1 MPDRAEIHAN
11 RYLKPFARI
20 LDDPHIFHLTR
31 RSAAGGVAAGAFIAF
46 LPVPGHML
54 LATIAAIW
62 LRVNLPLA
70 LALVW
75 ITNPLTMGPV
85 FYLEYRLGAAIL
97 DKPFQHIDF
106 EMTLAWFSGTALEIW
121 PSLIVGGLIFAV
133 STSTVAYLLIKL
145 LWRLAVIQ
153 KWEKRK
159 QRKKGLGLGTGD

>member
-1 MPDRAEIHAN
+1 MPGRAEIHAN

-20 LDDPHIFHLTR
+20 LHDPHIFHLTR

-75 ITNPLTMGPV
+75 ITNPLTIGPV
-85 FYLEYRLGAAIL
+85 FYLEYRLGAAIF
-97 DKPFQHIDF
+97 DRPFQHINF
-106 EMTLAWFSGTALEIW
+106 EMTLAWFSSTALEIW
-121 PSLIVGGLIFAV
+121 PLLLAGGLIFSLVSAV
-133 STSTVAYLLIKL
+133 TGYIVIWL
-145 LWRLAVIQ
+145 LWRLAVVQ

-159 QRKKGLGLGTGD
+159 QRKNG